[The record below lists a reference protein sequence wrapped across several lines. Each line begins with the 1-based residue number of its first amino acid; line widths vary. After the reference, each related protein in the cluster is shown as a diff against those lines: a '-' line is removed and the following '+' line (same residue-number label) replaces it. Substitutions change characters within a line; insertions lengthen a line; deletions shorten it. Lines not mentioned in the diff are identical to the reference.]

1 VFSAC
6 FSISLHI
13 INRFCVFNIQL
24 TFLSACFFPFL
35 YIFLF
40 LQREFVK
47 KNALTL
53 LRARAMI
60 DIWDCRRFPHV
71 GADSR
76 VCPCFGGSCP
86 AWGWRADTGVC
97 PYALLFRPHRRKNC
111 GIKCTK
117 KGAPNAD
124 CGLPLLKKST
134 LIADCADVLFEGFKL
149 EGRFVKFV

>member
-1 VFSAC
+1 MFSAC

-13 INRFCVFNIQL
+13 IDRFCVFNIQL

-53 LRARAMI
+53 LRSRAMI

-76 VCPCFGGSCP
+76 VCPLFLCLVCGLGMAGRHGSLP
-86 AWGWRADTGVC
+86 LRVTVSS
-97 PYALLFRPHRRKNC
+97 PPPQKLRHKVHKKRRTQC
-111 GIKCTK
+111 GLRLAATK
-117 KGAPNAD
+117 KIYAHCRLRRCTFRRVQTG
-124 CGLPLLKKST
+124 G
-134 LIADCADVLFEGFKL
+134 
-149 EGRFVKFV
+149 